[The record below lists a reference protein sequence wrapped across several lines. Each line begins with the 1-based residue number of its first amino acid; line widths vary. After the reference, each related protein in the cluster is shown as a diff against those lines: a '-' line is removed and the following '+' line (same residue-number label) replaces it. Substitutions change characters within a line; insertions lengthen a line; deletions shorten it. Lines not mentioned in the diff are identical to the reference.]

1 MQELTGFLNINKP
14 KGKTSH
20 DVVNMVRR
28 ALGTKRVGHTGTLD
42 PNATGVLPICV
53 GKATK
58 FADHIMTGEKIY
70 RATVHLGITT
80 DTQDITGEVLERKPV
95 NVTQDQV
102 FTAIK
107 AYIGDIEQIPPMYSA
122 VKIDG
127 KKLYELARAGKTIER
142 KARAVTIHDIYDI
155 VFDSPEV
162 FHMSV
167 HCTSGTYIR
176 TLCQDI
182 GDDLGTGACMGDLD
196 RLRSSDFTLETAVD
210 IANTADL
217 LGALIPLEDMLTS
230 YASVTAKPTATKYL
244 TNGNVLSVNFV
255 DNRHLTD
262 AQTVKLYDTQGFFWG
277 LYQYRERDKKL
288 KPTLFLGA

>member
-1 MQELTGFLNINKP
+1 MHELTGFLNINKP

-70 RATVHLGITT
+70 RATVHLGLTT
-80 DTQDITGEVLERKPV
+80 DTQDMTGQITAQQPV
-95 NVTQDQV
+95 TVTEAQV
-102 FTAIK
+102 VTAVQ
-107 AYIGDIEQIPPMYSA
+107 AFVGHIEQIPPMYSA
-122 VKIDG
+122 VKIEG
-127 KKLYELARAGKTIER
+127 KKLYELARAGKTVAR
-142 KARAVTIHDIYDI
+142 KPRPVTIHSIDQLSFIHPD
-155 VFDSPEV
+155 VFE
-162 FHMSV
+162 MTV

-182 GDDLGTGACMGDLD
+182 GDRLGVGACMGDLN
-196 RLRSSDFTLETAVD
+196 RLRSSDFTLDTAVD
-210 IANTADL
+210 ITSDL
-217 LGALIPLEDMLTS
+217 SQALIPLESLLTD
-230 YASVTAKPTATKYL
+230 YLSVTAKRTAAKYL
-244 TNGNVLSVNFV
+244 ANGNVLSANFV
-255 DNRHLTD
+255 DNHLWTD

-277 LYQYRERDKKL
+277 LYQYRERDNTL
-288 KPTLFLGA
+288 KPTLFLG

>member
-1 MQELTGFLNINKP
+1 MHELTGFLNINKP

-80 DTQDITGEVLERKPV
+80 DTQDITGEVLEERPV
-95 NVTQDQV
+95 NLTQEQV
-102 FTAIK
+102 LTAIQS
-107 AYIGDIEQIPPMYSA
+107 YIGDIEQIPPMYSA

-127 KKLYELARAGKTIER
+127 KKLYELARAGKTVER
-142 KARAVTIHDIYDI
+142 KPRAVTIHDIYDI
-155 VFDSPEV
+155 VFESPTV

-182 GDDLGTGACMGDLD
+182 GEQLGVGACMGDLD
-196 RLRSSDFTLETAVD
+196 RLRSSDFTIQTAVD
-210 IANTADL
+210 ITADL
-217 LGALIPLEDMLTS
+217 LGALIPLEDMLTD
-230 YASVTAKPTATKYL
+230 YLAVTAKPTAAKYL
-244 TNGNVLSVNFV
+244 ANGNVLSINFLE
-255 DNRHLTD
+255 NRHLAD
-262 AQTVKLYDTQGFFWG
+262 EQTVKIYDTHGFFWG

-288 KPTLFLGA
+288 KPTLFLG